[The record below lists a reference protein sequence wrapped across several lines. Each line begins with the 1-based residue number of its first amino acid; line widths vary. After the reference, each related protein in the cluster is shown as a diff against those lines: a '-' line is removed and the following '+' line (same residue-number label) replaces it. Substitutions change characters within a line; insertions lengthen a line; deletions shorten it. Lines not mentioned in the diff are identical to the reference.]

1 MTYFLKVKLLGW
13 PSEGPMVLPL
23 ILSLRFL
30 IKEKEKK
37 WFHKTHKTLFLGV
50 IENSPSA
57 TCRLGAQR
65 NRCCFSS
72 IRGLRH
78 SMARGFS
85 ARVPLNRG
93 PVILAEAG
101 TGIPCA

>member
-37 WFHKTHKTLFLGV
+37 KVCHKTFKTFFLV
-50 IENSPSA
+50 IVNSPSA

-65 NRCCFSS
+65 NRCCFHT

-78 SMARGFS
+78 SMARLFS
-85 ARVPLNRG
+85 DGDPFNLDEKEIDLN
-93 PVILAEAG
+93 
-101 TGIPCA
+101 